1 MSELEKMVRNLL
13 DEYMEMKIMSLI
25 CQKKEEQ
32 IDEKM
37 KNLEEMLSVFLYK
50 PPVDLDKIEITVSGS
65 SKYLELILPEKGKP
79 RFQKWSPKKG
89 GKSD

>member
-37 KNLEEMLSVFLYK
+37 KNLEEMLTVAPYK
-50 PPVDLDKIEITVSGS
+50 PPVDLDKIEITVSAS

-79 RFQKWSPKKG
+79 RYQRWSSKNRG
-89 GKSD
+89 MSD